1 MYFKTFI
8 IKTVT
13 TAPNTTV
20 SDVTAAPAPF
30 GSEPG
35 WGLNSIETDHRDRM
49 IDFQMYRD
57 LNKFKDT
64 NPGLSESTYI
74 FLKADKAGSPGSLS
88 DLQHLMKSGST
99 A

>member
-1 MYFKTFI
+1 MLNLI

-64 NPGLSESTYI
+64 NPGLKVSQHI
-74 FLKADKAGSPGSLS
+74 FFLKQTKPEVLVR
-88 DLQHLMKSGST
+88 
-99 A
+99 